1 MAEIEAGAPRP
12 SLALSSG
19 LSGIDW
25 TPMVPM
31 VPLNPDYQVRFRRIG
46 RWSFQLSLLLAL
58 VVAPSLLHLPPLMA
72 PVSPQ
77 AAAAPAP
84 LPLIGRVEQV
94 VGDLMPGP
102 GARSTLRPAPG
113 RRVVAV
119 RGTLPAGGRPLW
131 SGPLPPQRLLAEATT
146 VAGGHF
152 QLVLPPGVVTLL
164 IAVPGGYWLNRFDG
178 RGDFSSVLVE
188 NGLGPVLLLDDR
200 GALH

>member
-1 MAEIEAGAPRP
+1 
-12 SLALSSG
+12 
-19 LSGIDW
+19 
-25 TPMVPM
+25 
-31 VPLNPDYQVRFRRIG
+31 
-46 RWSFQLSLLLAL
+46 
-58 VVAPSLLHLPPLMA
+58 
-72 PVSPQ
+72 
-77 AAAAPAP
+77 
-84 LPLIGRVEQV
+84 
-94 VGDLMPGP
+94 
-102 GARSTLRPAPG
+102 
-113 RRVVAV
+113 VVAV

-178 RGDFSSVLVE
+178 RGDFSSVLLE